1 MKDQSGEAFMERF
14 KSWRQQIRAEL
25 SPVLE
30 PRQLE
35 RYDELD
41 DMTRSFEK
49 NISFSMP
56 TRVNGPSGPSG
67 PVPPTAGRAA
77 PPVR

>member
-1 MKDQSGEAFMERF
+1 MKDESGDGFMDRF
-14 KSWRQQIRAEL
+14 KSWRQESREQIRAEL

-35 RYDELD
+35 RYDELE
-41 DMTRSFEK
+41 DMARSFEK
-49 NISFSMP
+49 NISFSLP
-56 TRVNGPSGPSG
+56 TRVNGPPAL
-67 PVPPTAGRAA
+67 PTAGRAA